1 MAIVIALDAMGGD
14 HAPGVVIDGAARALC
29 ERSDLRFLLFG
40 DAGRV
45 RPLLERHPVLAAAS
59 ELRHTDAFVAAETRP
74 SLALRQGR
82 RSSMRLAIDA
92 VKAGEARAAVSA
104 GNTGALMAMGK
115 VVLRTLEGI
124 DRPAIAT
131 ALPSRREPVVMLDLG
146 ANVDC
151 SPQHLFQ
158 FAVMGEVYARTV
170 LGVARPRVALL
181 NIGTEE
187 IKGESGVR
195 EAARLLRDSPLD
207 IDFRG
212 FVEGDDIP
220 TGKVDVVVTDGFTG
234 NVALK
239 VAEGASRFYAGTL
252 RDAFRSGLRAK
263 LGYLLARP
271 ALERVRR
278 RLDPRRYN
286 GAMLLGL
293 SGVVVKSHGGTD
305 AFGFAHAVLSAARIV
320 EQGTNE
326 RIIEEMRRVAASI
339 AAPRLRVAAS

>member
-1 MAIVIALDAMGGD
+1 MAIVIALDVMGGD
-14 HAPGVVIDGAARALC
+14 HAPGVVIDGAARALR
-29 ERSDLRFLLFG
+29 ERPGLRFLLFG
-40 DAGRV
+40 DAARV
-45 RPLLERHPVLAAAS
+45 EPLLARHPALAQAS
-59 ELRHTDAFVAAETRP
+59 ELRHTDHFVAADVRP
-74 SLALRQGR
+74 SMALRQGR

-92 VKAGEARAAVSA
+92 VKTGEARAAVSA

-131 ALPSRREPVVMLDLG
+131 TLPTRRDPVVMLDLG
-146 ANVDC
+146 ANVEC

-170 LGVARPRVALL
+170 LGITRPRVALL

-187 IKGESGVR
+187 IKGESAVR
-195 EAARLLRDSPLD
+195 EAAALLRDSPLE

-212 FVEGDDIP
+212 YVEGDDIP
-220 TGKVDVVVTDGFTG
+220 TGRVDVVVTDGFTG

-239 VAEGASRFYAGTL
+239 VAEGASKFYASTL
-252 RDAFRSGLRAK
+252 REAFRASLRAR

-271 ALERVRR
+271 ALERVRH

-320 EQGTNE
+320 EQRTNE
-326 RIIEEMRRVAASI
+326 RIIEEMRRVAGFLAT
-339 AAPRLRVAAS
+339 PQLRAAAS